1 METTEITE
9 IILTEAPGITSED
22 DSIFSTQMDVTTIP
36 EVTTTAVQTEDFE
49 LLQSVQNIETLLS
62 YEFGIHIVII
72 AAFLCSVI
80 IKTFFKG
87 V

>member
-1 METTEITE
+1 METET
-9 IILTEAPGITSED
+9 ILTDSPGITSED
-22 DSIFSTQMDVTTIP
+22 DSIFSTQVETSIP
-36 EVTTTAVQTEDFE
+36 EVIETTSVQTEDPE

-72 AAFLCSVI
+72 AVLLSSVI
-80 IKTFFKG
+80 IKSFFKG